1 LWQSFNVWWFIH
13 LSRFFSCIAQHRP
26 YLVDINLCDN
36 SLGDSNVPYVIK
48 LMMELKGILE
58 QLHLNNNSLTEGCA
72 AELGA
77 ALAQMQT
84 IKVLRLSNN
93 PFGTRGIESVI
104 KVGR

>member
-1 LWQSFNVWWFIH
+1 M
-13 LSRFFSCIAQHRP
+13 SRFFSCIARRRP

-36 SLGDSNVPYVIK
+36 VLGDANLPYIIK
-48 LMMELKGILE
+48 IMMELKSILE

-72 AELGA
+72 ADLGA

-93 PFGTRGIESVI
+93 PLGTRGIESIV
-104 KVGR
+104 KVG